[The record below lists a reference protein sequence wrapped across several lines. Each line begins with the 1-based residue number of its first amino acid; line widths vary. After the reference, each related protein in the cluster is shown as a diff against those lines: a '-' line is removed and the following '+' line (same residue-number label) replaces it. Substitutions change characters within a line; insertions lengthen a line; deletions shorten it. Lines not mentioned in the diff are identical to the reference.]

1 MDRFLSIT
9 QSGALTNRALVD
21 IRVCDSV
28 SSTKCSKRQ
37 GGSLM
42 AYDVLIKGGR
52 IYDGSGLPSY
62 LGDVAVQDGR
72 IVETGRINASAKRV
86 VNADGLAVSPGF
98 IDFHTHLD
106 AQLLWDP
113 LATSSCYHGVT
124 TVIPGN
130 CGLSLAP
137 CKEPDRDTILK
148 SFERVEAITLPALK
162 AGVPWGFTTFG
173 QYLDALRGKLGVNVA
188 SLVGHCALRQFV
200 MGEASLERAATPA
213 EIHQMKEVLKASVR
227 AGAAG
232 FSTNQNPVHMYAN
245 GTPIQS
251 RFAPDDEIIELAC
264 ALGEI
269 NQGAVQISRG
279 SLGVSVPMRE
289 SVKLFEEISSR
300 SGRPVIWQSITHRWD
315 KPHEWRELLDLAGET
330 IARGVQSYPL
340 CNARLFNNRLTMKNA
355 QVFDDLPPWKTIL
368 FLPLEARIAAIKDPE
383 TRKKMRYE
391 AVEEK
396 KSSRFSRRWD
406 LVYLINAVKPENK
419 HLEKK
424 SVAEIAKIRNQ
435 DLIDAFLDLSLEEG
449 LDTEFQTSSTNGDE
463 KAVAEIIRSPYVLVG
478 QSDAGA
484 HLIYDAGFGYATR
497 LLGYWVREK
506 QIMTVEEAVRK
517 LTFMVASIFGLH
529 DRGLIRRGMA
539 ADLVLFD
546 PATVRE
552 CEPEMVQDLPANEK
566 RFIQKAVGIE
576 MTLVNGEV
584 LVEKGNH
591 TGALPG
597 GVLGSTNGKTLQA
610 AA

>member
-1 MDRFLSIT
+1 MT
-9 QSGALTNRALVD
+9 
-21 IRVCDSV
+21 
-28 SSTKCSKRQ
+28 
-37 GGSLM
+37 
-42 AYDVLIKGGR
+42 YDLIVKGGR

-62 LGDVAVQDGR
+62 LGDVGIKGGR
-72 IVETGRINASAKRV
+72 VVETGRIKDDARRV

-113 LATSSCYHGVT
+113 LATSSCFHGVT

-130 CGLSLAP
+130 CGLALAP
-137 CKEPDRDTILK
+137 CKADDRETILK
-148 SFERVEAITLPALK
+148 SFERVEAISLPALK
-162 AGVPWGFTTFG
+162 AGVEWSWTTFPE
-173 QYLDALRGKLGVNVA
+173 YLNRLRGRLGVNVA
-188 SLVGHCALRQFV
+188 TLMGHCALRQFV
-200 MGEASLERAATPA
+200 MGEAATERAATAA
-213 EIHQMKEVLKASVR
+213 EIHQMKEILKAGVR
-227 AGAAG
+227 GGASG
-232 FSTNQNPVHMYAN
+232 FSTNQNPVHMFAD

-251 RFAPDDEIIELAC
+251 RLAVDQEIIELAC

-269 NQGAVQISRG
+269 NQGVLQISRG

-289 SVKLFEEISSR
+289 SVQLFEEISRR
-300 SGRPVIWQSITHRWD
+300 SGRPVIWQSIAHRWD
-315 KPHEWRELLDLAGET
+315 KPDEWRQLLDLAKET
-330 IARGVQSYPL
+330 IDRGVQSYPL

-355 QVFDDLPPWKTIL
+355 QVFDDLPTWKTML
-368 FLPLEARIAAIKDPE
+368 FLPLEERIKAIKDPE
-383 TRKKMRYE
+383 TRRKMRYE

-396 KSSRFSRRWD
+396 KPSRFSRRWD
-406 LVYLINAVKPENK
+406 LVYMIKAATPANK

-424 SVAEIAKIRNQ
+424 SVAEIARIRNQ
-435 DLIDAFLDLSLEEG
+435 DVIDAFLDLSLEEG

-463 KAVAEIIRSPYVLVG
+463 QAVAEIICSPYVLVG

-497 LLGYWVREK
+497 LLGYWIREK
-506 QIMTVEEAVRK
+506 NIMSLEEGVRK
-517 LTFMVASIFGLH
+517 LTFMVASIFGLQ
-529 DRGLIRRGMA
+529 DRGLIRPGMA

-552 CEPEMVQDLPANEK
+552 CEPEMVQDLPGNEK
-566 RFIQKAVGIE
+566 RLIQAATGIE
-576 MTLVNGEV
+576 MTIVNGDV
-584 LVEKGNH
+584 LIEQGKH

-597 GVLGSTNGKTLQA
+597 TVVGNSDGHALEA

>member
-1 MDRFLSIT
+1 
-9 QSGALTNRALVD
+9 
-21 IRVCDSV
+21 
-28 SSTKCSKRQ
+28 
-37 GGSLM
+37 M
-42 AYDVLIKGGR
+42 AYDLVIKGGR
-52 IYDGSGLPSY
+52 IYDGSGMPSY
-62 LGDVAVQDGR
+62 LGDVAVRDGR
-72 IVETGRINASAKRV
+72 IVETGRIGGEAKRV
-86 VNADGLAVSPGF
+86 VQADGLAVSPGF

-113 LATSSCYHGVT
+113 LATSSCFHGVT

-130 CGLSLAP
+130 CALALAP
-137 CKEPDRDTILK
+137 CKEEDHETILK
-148 SFERVEAITLPALK
+148 SFERVEAISLPALR
-162 AGVPWGFTTFG
+162 AGVQWGWTTFP
-173 QYLDALRGKLGVNVA
+173 QYLDKLRGHLGVNVA
-188 SLVGHCALRQFV
+188 ALMGHCALRQFV
-200 MGEASLERAATPA
+200 MGNAAMERAATPA
-213 EIHQMKEVLKASVR
+213 EIQQMKEILKAGVR
-227 AGAAG
+227 AGAMG
-232 FSTNQNPVHMYAN
+232 FSTNQNPVHMFAD

-251 RFAPDDEIIELAC
+251 RFATDEEIIELAC

-289 SVKLFEEISSR
+289 TVQLFDEISSR
-300 SGRPVIWQSITHRWD
+300 SGRPVIWQSIAHRWD
-315 KPHEWRELLDLAGET
+315 RPDEWRQLLDLAKESLE
-330 IARGVQSYPL
+330 RGVQSYPL

-355 QVFDDLPPWKTIL
+355 QVFDDLPTWKTIL
-368 FLPLEARIAAIKDPE
+368 FLPLEARIAAIRDPE
-383 TRKKMRYE
+383 TRRKMRYE

-406 LVYLINAVKPENK
+406 LVYLIKAATPANR

-424 SVAEIAKIRNQ
+424 SVAEIAKIRGQ
-435 DLIDAFLDLSLEEG
+435 DVIDAFLDLSLEEG

-463 KAVAEIIRSPYVLVG
+463 EAVAEIIRSPFTLVG

-497 LLGYWVREK
+497 LLGYWIREK
-506 QIMTVEEAVRK
+506 NVMSLEEGVRK

-546 PATVRE
+546 PSTIRE

-584 LVEKGNH
+584 LVEKGKH
-591 TGALPG
+591 SGALPG
-597 GVLGSTNGKTLQA
+597 SVLGSANGKTLQA

>member
-1 MDRFLSIT
+1 MSF
-9 QSGALTNRALVD
+9 D
-21 IRVCDSV
+21 I
-28 SSTKCSKRQ
+28 
-37 GGSLM
+37 
-42 AYDVLIKGGR
+42 LIKGAR
-52 IYDGSGLPSY
+52 IYDGSGLPFF
-62 LGDVAVQDGR
+62 LGDVAVRDGR
-72 IVETGRINASAKRV
+72 IVETGRIGGTAKRTI
-86 VNADGLAVSPGF
+86 NADGLAVSPGF

-113 LATSSCYHGVT
+113 LATSSCFHGVT

-130 CGLSLAP
+130 CALALAP
-137 CKEPDRDTILK
+137 CNEQDRETILK
-148 SFERVEAITLPALK
+148 SFERVEAIS
-162 AGVPWGFTTFG
+162 
-173 QYLDALRGKLGVNVA
+173 LDALRAGVKWGWTTFPQYLDRLRGHLGVNVA
-188 SLVGHCALRQFV
+188 ALMGHCALRQFV
-200 MGEASLERAATPA
+200 MGGAAMERAATPA
-213 EIHQMKEVLKASVR
+213 EIHQMKEVLKAGVR
-227 AGAAG
+227 AGAIG
-232 FSTNQNPVHMYAN
+232 FSTNQNPVHMYAD

-251 RFAPDDEIIELAC
+251 RFANDEEIIELAS

-279 SLGVSVPMRE
+279 SLGVSVPIPE
-289 SVKLFEEISSR
+289 SLKLFEEISSR
-300 SGRPVIWQSITHRWD
+300 SGRPVIWQSIAHRWD
-315 KPHEWRELLDLAGET
+315 KPNEWRVLLDAAKQT
-330 IARGVQSYPL
+330 IDRGIQSYPL

-355 QVFDDLPPWKTIL
+355 QVFDDLPTWKTIL
-368 FLPLEARIAAIKDPE
+368 FLPLEARIAALKDNE

-391 AVEEK
+391 AVEET

-424 SVAEIAKIRNQ
+424 SVAEIARIRNQ
-435 DLIDAFLDLSLEEG
+435 DVIDAFLDLSLEEG

-463 KAVAEIIRSPYVLVG
+463 AAVAEIIRSPYVLVG

-506 QIMTVEEAVRK
+506 QIMSLEEGVRK

-529 DRGLIRRGMA
+529 GRGLLRPGMA
-539 ADLVLFD
+539 ADLCLFD
-546 PATVRE
+546 PATIRE
-552 CEPEMVQDLPANEK
+552 CDPEMVQDLPGNEK
-566 RFIQKAVGIE
+566 RFIQKANGIE
-576 MTLVNGEV
+576 MTIVNGAV
-584 LVEKGNH
+584 LVEKDEH

-597 GVLGSTNGKTLQA
+597 AVLGSGSGNGLQA

>member
-1 MDRFLSIT
+1 MTYD
-9 QSGALTNRALVD
+9 LV
-21 IRVCDSV
+21 
-28 SSTKCSKRQ
+28 
-37 GGSLM
+37 
-42 AYDVLIKGGR
+42 IKGGR
-52 IYDGSGLPSY
+52 LYDGSGLPSY
-62 LGDVAVQDGR
+62 LGDVAVKDGR
-72 IVETGRINASAKRV
+72 IVDTGRINGEAKRV
-86 VNADGLAVSPGF
+86 IKADGLAVAPGF

-137 CKEPDRDTILK
+137 CKEPDHDTILR

-162 AGVPWGFTTFG
+162 SGVKWGFTTFG
-173 QYLDALRGKLGVNVA
+173 QYLDALRGNLGVNVA
-188 SLVGHCALRQFV
+188 SLVGHCALRQYV
-200 MGEASLERAATPA
+200 MGEASIERAATPA
-213 EIHQMKEVLKASVR
+213 EIQQMKEVLKASVR

-251 RFAPDDEIIELAC
+251 RFATDEEIIELAC

-269 NQGAVQISRG
+269 NKGAVQISRG

-300 SGRPVIWQSITHRWD
+300 SGRPVIWQSVTHRWD
-315 KPHEWRELLDLAGET
+315 KPNEWRQLLDMAKET
-330 IARGVQSYPL
+330 IDRGVQSYPL
-340 CNARLFNNRLTMKNA
+340 CNARLFNNRLTMKTA
-355 QVFDDLPPWKTIL
+355 QVFDDLPTWKTIL
-368 FLPLEARIAAIKDPE
+368 FLPLEERIKAIKDPE

-424 SVAEIAKIRNQ
+424 SVAEIAKIRGQ
-435 DLIDAFLDLSLEEG
+435 DVIDAFLDLSLEEG

-463 KAVAEIIRSPYVLVG
+463 QAVAEIIRSPYVLVG

-506 QIMTVEEAVRK
+506 QIMTLEEAVRK

-529 DRGLIRRGMA
+529 DRGLLRRGMA
-539 ADLVLFD
+539 ADIVVFD
-546 PATVRE
+546 PTTIRE
-552 CEPEMVQDLPANEK
+552 CDPEMVSDLPGGEK
-566 RFIQKAVGIE
+566 RLIQRATGIE
-576 MTLVNGEV
+576 MTIVNGEV
-584 LVEKGNH
+584 LVARGEH

-597 GVLGSTNGKTLQA
+597 TVLSNGNGAALQA

>member
-1 MDRFLSIT
+1 MT
-9 QSGALTNRALVD
+9 
-21 IRVCDSV
+21 
-28 SSTKCSKRQ
+28 
-37 GGSLM
+37 
-42 AYDVLIKGGR
+42 YDLLIKGGR
-52 IYDGSGLPSY
+52 IVDGSGMPSY
-62 LGDVAVQDGR
+62 LGDVAVKDGR
-72 IVETGRINASAKRV
+72 IAETGRINASAQRV
-86 VNADGLAVSPGF
+86 VNAEGLAVSPGF

-113 LATSSCYHGVT
+113 IATSSCFHGVT

-130 CGLSLAP
+130 CALALAP
-137 CKEPDRDTILK
+137 CKEQDHDTILK
-148 SFERVEAITLPALK
+148 SFERVEAISLPALR
-162 AGVPWGFTTFG
+162 AGVQWGWTTFPE
-173 QYLDALRGKLGVNVA
+173 YLNRLRGNLGVNVA
-188 SLVGHCALRQFV
+188 ALMGHCALRQFV
-200 MGEASLERAATPA
+200 MGDASLERAATAA
-213 EIHQMKEVLKASVR
+213 EIHQMKEVLKAGVR
-227 AGAAG
+227 AGAIG
-232 FSTNQNPVHMYAN
+232 FSTNQNPVHMYAD

-251 RFAPDDEIIELAC
+251 RFATDQEIIELAC

-289 SVKLFEEISSR
+289 SVHLFDEISSR
-300 SGRPVIWQSITHRWD
+300 SGRPVIWQSITQRWD
-315 KPHEWRELLDLAGET
+315 KPNEWRQLLDLAQESLD
-330 IARGVQSYPL
+330 RGVQSYPL

-355 QVFDDLPPWKTIL
+355 QVFDDLPTWKTIL

-406 LVYLINAVKPENK
+406 LVYLINAATAANK

-424 SVAEIAKIRNQ
+424 SVAEIAKIRGQ
-435 DLIDAFLDLSLEEG
+435 DVIDAFLDLSLEEG
-449 LDTEFQTSSTNGDE
+449 LETEFQTSSTNGDE
-463 KAVAEIIRSPYVLVG
+463 QAVAEIIRSPFVLVG

-484 HLIYDAGFGYATR
+484 HLIYDAGFGYSTR

-506 QIMTVEEAVRK
+506 GIMSLEEGVRK

-529 DRGLIRRGMA
+529 DRGLLRRGMA

-546 PATVRE
+546 PTTIRE

-566 RFIQKAVGIE
+566 RFIQKATGIE
-576 MTLVNGEV
+576 MTIVNGEV
-584 LVEKGNH
+584 LVDKGNH

-597 GVLGSTNGKTLQA
+597 NVLGNGNGHGLQA

>member
-1 MDRFLSIT
+1 
-9 QSGALTNRALVD
+9 
-21 IRVCDSV
+21 
-28 SSTKCSKRQ
+28 
-37 GGSLM
+37 M

-52 IYDGSGLPSY
+52 IYDGSGMPSY
-62 LGDVAVQDGR
+62 LGDVATKDGR
-72 IVETGRINASAKRV
+72 IVETGRINGEAKRV
-86 VNADGLAVSPGF
+86 IRADGLAVSPGF

-113 LATSSCYHGVT
+113 LATSSCFHGVT

-130 CGLSLAP
+130 CALALAP
-137 CKEPDRDTILK
+137 CKEQDQDTILK
-148 SFERVEAITLPALK
+148 SFERVEAISLPALR
-162 AGVPWGFTTFG
+162 AGVQWSWTTFP
-173 QYLDALRGKLGVNVA
+173 QYLDRLRGNLGVNVA
-188 SLVGHCALRQFV
+188 ALMGHCALRQFV
-200 MGEASLERAATPA
+200 MGNAAMERAATPA
-213 EIHQMKEVLKASVR
+213 EIQQMKEILKAGVR
-227 AGAAG
+227 AGAMG
-232 FSTNQNPVHMYAN
+232 FSTNQNPVHMFAD

-251 RFAPDDEIIELAC
+251 RFATDEEIIELAC

-289 SVKLFEEISSR
+289 TVQLFDEISSR
-300 SGRPVIWQSITHRWD
+300 SGRPVIWQSIAHRWD
-315 KPHEWRELLDLAGET
+315 KPNEWRQLLDLAQESLN
-330 IARGVQSYPL
+330 RGVQSYPL

-355 QVFDDLPPWKTIL
+355 QVFDDLPTWKTIL
-368 FLPLEARIAAIKDPE
+368 FLPLEARIAAIRDPE
-383 TRKKMRYE
+383 TRRKMRYE

-406 LVYLINAVKPENK
+406 LVYLINAATPANK

-424 SVAEIAKIRNQ
+424 SVAEIAKIRGQ

-463 KAVAEIIRSPYVLVG
+463 QAVAEILRSPFTLVG

-497 LLGYWVREK
+497 LLGYWIREK
-506 QIMTVEEAVRK
+506 NVMSLEEGVRK

-584 LVEKGNH
+584 LVEKSKH

-597 GVLGSTNGKTLQA
+597 SVLGSANGKTLQA

>member
-1 MDRFLSIT
+1 
-9 QSGALTNRALVD
+9 
-21 IRVCDSV
+21 
-28 SSTKCSKRQ
+28 
-37 GGSLM
+37 M

-52 IYDGSGLPSY
+52 IYDGSGMPSY
-62 LGDVAVQDGR
+62 LGDVATKDGR
-72 IVETGRINASAKRV
+72 IVDTGRINGEAKRV
-86 VNADGLAVSPGF
+86 IRADGLAVSPGF

-113 LATSSCYHGVT
+113 LATSSCFHGVT

-130 CGLSLAP
+130 CALALAP
-137 CKEPDRDTILK
+137 CKEQDQDTILK
-148 SFERVEAITLPALK
+148 SFERVEAISLPALR
-162 AGVPWGFTTFG
+162 AGVQWGWTTFP
-173 QYLDALRGKLGVNVA
+173 QYLDKLRGNLGVNVA
-188 SLVGHCALRQFV
+188 ALMGHCALRQFV
-200 MGEASLERAATPA
+200 MGNAAMERAATPA
-213 EIHQMKEVLKASVR
+213 EIYQMKEILKAGVR
-227 AGAAG
+227 AGAMG
-232 FSTNQNPVHMYAN
+232 FSTNQNPVHMFAD

-251 RFAPDDEIIELAC
+251 RFATDEEIIELAC

-289 SVKLFEEISSR
+289 TVQLFDEISSR
-300 SGRPVIWQSITHRWD
+300 SGRPVIWQSIAHRWD
-315 KPHEWRELLDLAGET
+315 RPDEWRQLLDLAKESLE
-330 IARGVQSYPL
+330 RGVQSYPL

-355 QVFDDLPPWKTIL
+355 QVFDDLPTWKTIL
-368 FLPLEARIAAIKDPE
+368 FLPLEARIAAIRDPE
-383 TRKKMRYE
+383 TRRKMRYE

-406 LVYLINAVKPENK
+406 LVYLIKAATPANR

-424 SVAEIAKIRNQ
+424 SVAEIAKIRGQ
-435 DLIDAFLDLSLEEG
+435 EVIDAFLDLSLEEG

-463 KAVAEIIRSPYVLVG
+463 EAVAEIIRSPFTLVG

-497 LLGYWVREK
+497 LLGYWIREK
-506 QIMTVEEAVRK
+506 NVMSLEEGVRK

-546 PATVRE
+546 PSTIRE

-584 LVEKGNH
+584 LVEKGKH
-591 TGALPG
+591 SGALPG
-597 GVLGSTNGKTLQA
+597 SVLGSANGKTLQA

>member
-1 MDRFLSIT
+1 MS
-9 QSGALTNRALVD
+9 
-21 IRVCDSV
+21 
-28 SSTKCSKRQ
+28 
-37 GGSLM
+37 
-42 AYDVLIKGGR
+42 YDVLIKGGR

-62 LGDVAVQDGR
+62 LGDVAVKDGR
-72 IVETGRINASAKRV
+72 IVDTGRLGGEAKRV
-86 VNADGLAVSPGF
+86 IKADGLAVAPGF

-130 CGLSLAP
+130 CALSLAP
-137 CKEPDRDTILK
+137 CKEPDHETILR
-148 SFERVEAITLPALK
+148 SFERVEAISLPALK
-162 AGVPWGFTTFG
+162 SGVKWGWTSFD
-173 QYLDALRGKLGVNVA
+173 QYLDKLRGNLGVNVA
-188 SLVGHCALRQFV
+188 ALMGHCALRQFV
-200 MGEASLERAATPA
+200 MGDASIERTATPA
-213 EIHQMKEVLKASVR
+213 EIQQMKEVLKVGVR
-227 AGAAG
+227 GGAIG
-232 FSTNQNPVHMYAN
+232 FSTNQNPVHMYAD

-251 RFAPDDEIIELAC
+251 RFATDEEIIELAC

-279 SLGVSVPMRE
+279 SMGVSVPIPE
-289 SVKLFEEISSR
+289 SLKLFEEISSR
-300 SGRPVIWQSITHRWD
+300 SGRPVIWQSIAHRWD
-315 KPHEWRELLDLAGET
+315 KPNEWRQLLDKAKET
-330 IARGVQSYPL
+330 IDRGVQSYPL

-355 QVFDDLPPWKTIL
+355 QVFDDLPTWKAIL
-368 FLPLEARIAAIKDPE
+368 FLPLEERIKAIKDPE

-419 HLEKK
+419 RLEKK
-424 SVAEIAKIRNQ
+424 SVAEIAKIRGQ
-435 DLIDAFLDLSLEEG
+435 DIIDAFLDLSLEEG

-463 KAVAEIIRSPYVLVG
+463 EAVAEIIRSPYVLVG

-506 QIMTVEEAVRK
+506 KIMSLEEAVRK
-517 LTFMVASIFGLH
+517 LTFMVASIFGLR
-529 DRGLIRRGMA
+529 DRGLLRQGMA
-539 ADLVLFD
+539 ADLCIFD
-546 PATVRE
+546 PATIRE
-552 CEPEMVQDLPANEK
+552 CDPHMVQDLPGNEK
-566 RFIQKAVGIE
+566 RYVQKAVGIE
-576 MTLVNGEV
+576 MTLVNGQV
-584 LVEKGNH
+584 LVEKEHH

-597 GVLGSTNGKTLQA
+597 AVLGGGNGATMQA